1 MITGLHL
8 FFIIFYNNN
17 ITIPTTPHGAY
28 VPCRRLVVGV
38 IYLQFE
44 SKENKII
51 IESFSRIYV
60 ATIEEY
66 AKAQAWKAC
75 VLSKVPWVRIPLSPP
90 LI

>member
-1 MITGLHL
+1 MHFT
-8 FFIIFYNNN
+8 
-17 ITIPTTPHGAY
+17 PPHGTY
-28 VPCRRLVVGV
+28 VPCRQFVVGV

-51 IESFSRIYV
+51 IESFSRIYLEI
-60 ATIEEY
+60 IEGY